1 MRKIEMQS
9 KIKNYILIVII
20 GLLVAVSGYFTY
32 LKIKTKELP
41 KNLIASSGRID
52 GDLILLNTK
61 YPARVADIF
70 VNEADK
76 VTKGQIIAK
85 LTSKEFL
92 SKYKGLES
100 AINSAKNEK
109 LAFEKTIESSKIE
122 LELLKETLPKSI
134 KIKENNLESYKKQ
147 LKDISLK
154 VQTAKLNFEQRKRDY
169 ERYKKLYQQNSIPKE
184 QFEKIELAYKV
195 AKKEYQSLKVKKDE
209 LLNGVNIAKN
219 LLQIEKANLKK
230 IDILEKQIQAS
241 TIKLK
246 SIKDKIAQLQ
256 ANKEE
261 VKAMIDELTIKSP
274 INGYVI
280 EKVANVG
287 EVINSSTPIVSIS
300 NPDSYYLKIF
310 VDTINNGKIKLGDKA
325 EIFLDAYP
333 NKPIQAKVIRIA
345 QRAEFTPKEVSVRS
359 DRIQRVYEVRL
370 KPLKYNPILK
380 LGIPAI
386 GIITIDGKGL
396 PNSLDEIPEI

>member
-32 LKIKTKELP
+32 QKIKGKELP

-109 LAFEKTIESSKIE
+109 LAFEKTIESSKLE

-256 ANKEE
+256 ANKRP
-261 VKAMIDELTIKSP
+261 L
-274 INGYVI
+274 
-280 EKVANVG
+280 
-287 EVINSSTPIVSIS
+287 SI
-300 NPDSYYLKIF
+300 LCK
-310 VDTINNGKIKLGDKA
+310 
-325 EIFLDAYP
+325 
-333 NKPIQAKVIRIA
+333 
-345 QRAEFTPKEVSVRS
+345 
-359 DRIQRVYEVRL
+359 
-370 KPLKYNPILK
+370 
-380 LGIPAI
+380 
-386 GIITIDGKGL
+386 
-396 PNSLDEIPEI
+396 